1 LRLAYLC
8 ARYPGISNTFI
19 LREVLALREL
29 GVEVDTFAI
38 RRTDPAD
45 LLAEVDRAEFET
57 TYAVL
62 PARPSTLVR
71 SHLAAFGR
79 DPAHY
84 LATLLLALRLAPPGA
99 RGLLWQLF
107 YVVEAM
113 VVWRECERRGLRHL
127 HAQFANVSTDV
138 ALLVAHFGGGEWSW
152 SLSVHGPVEFY
163 DVTLNRLGEK
173 IRRARFV
180 ICISDF
186 ARSQLLGLAGEE
198 HWPKVHVIHC
208 GVDVEAFSPPDRER
222 REEGPLRVLT
232 VGRQVQI
239 KGQAMLLYALADLRE
254 RGLDVE
260 VTMIGQ
266 GPKHDDLRRIAAELG
281 VSGHVTLT
289 GAIGQDEIRDYYRRA
304 DVFCLPSFAEGVPV
318 VLMEAMAM
326 ELPVI
331 ATRIMGVPELV
342 DHGVSGLVVPPAR
355 EDLLAD
361 AIEALVRDPERR
373 REMGL
378 AGRMKVAEEFNLR
391 TEAERLRDV
400 YRAELAAADRPA
412 VAAGV
417 P

>member
-1 LRLAYLC
+1 
-8 ARYPGISNTFI
+8 
-19 LREVLALREL
+19 
-29 GVEVDTFAI
+29 
-38 RRTDPAD
+38 
-45 LLAEVDRAEFET
+45 
-57 TYAVL
+57 
-62 PARPSTLVR
+62 
-71 SHLAAFGR
+71 
-79 DPAHY
+79 
-84 LATLLLALRLAPPGA
+84 
-99 RGLLWQLF
+99 
-107 YVVEAM
+107 
-113 VVWRECERRGLRHL
+113 
-127 HAQFANVSTDV
+127 
-138 ALLVAHFGGGEWSW
+138 
-152 SLSVHGPVEFY
+152 
-163 DVTLNRLGEK
+163 
-173 IRRARFV
+173 V

-208 GVDVEAFSPPDRER
+208 GVDVEAFGPPERGR

-239 KGQAMLLYALADLRE
+239 KAQAMLLYALADLRE
-254 RGLDVE
+254 RGLDVA
-260 VTMIGQ
+260 VTMIGD

-281 VSGHVTLT
+281 VSEHVTLT

-361 AIEALVRDPERR
+361 AIEALLRDPERR
-373 REMGL
+373 RDMGR
-378 AGRMKVAEEFNLR
+378 AGRTKVAEEFNLR

-400 YRAELAAADRPA
+400 YRAELAGAERPA

>member
-29 GVEVDTFAI
+29 GVEVETFAI

-45 LLAEVDRAEFET
+45 LLAAADRAEFDT

-62 PARPSTLVR
+62 PARPGTLVR
-71 SHLAAFGR
+71 SHLRALSR
-79 DPAHY
+79 DPGRY
-84 LATLLLALRLAPPGA
+84 VATLLLALRLAPPGA

-107 YVVEAM
+107 YFVEAM
-113 VVWRECERRGLRHL
+113 VVWSECERRGLRHL

-138 ALLVAHFGGGEWSW
+138 ALLVAHFGGDGWSW

-163 DVTLNRLGEK
+163 DVTLNRLAEK
-173 IRRARFV
+173 VRRARFV

-198 HWPKVHVIHC
+198 HWAKVHVIHC

-239 KGQAMLLYALADLRE
+239 KAQAMLLYALADLRE

-260 VTMIGQ
+260 VTMIGH
-266 GPKHDDLRRIAAELG
+266 GPKHDDLRRMAAELG
-281 VSGHVTLT
+281 VSDRVTLT
-289 GAIGQDEIRDYYRRA
+289 GAIGQDEIRGYYRRA

-331 ATRIMGVPELV
+331 ATRVMGVPELV

-361 AIEALVRDPERR
+361 AIEALLRDPERR
-373 REMGL
+373 REMGR
-378 AGRMKVAEEFNLR
+378 AGRTKVADEFNLR
-391 TEAERLRDV
+391 TEAGRLREV
-400 YRAELAAADRPA
+400 YRTELAAAEQPA
-412 VAAGV
+412 LAAGV